1 MNDEESA
8 STNNQLRKKVVVI
21 PMSGITLLHFSGPV
35 DVFTNADKCLNLS
48 GSKQGYDVVIAS
60 PTLNKHIP
68 TLAGAELVC
77 QQSALD
83 ITTPIDIVIV
93 AGNDFQA
100 LKKSA
105 YTDFCNWLSSINEK
119 GESRIGSV
127 CGGAF
132 VLAEAGLLNGK
143 KATTHWLRSEQLQQE
158 YPLVEVNS
166 NPFYTVDGRIYTSGG
181 VSSGIDLALA
191 LVEEDHGKEIAIQ
204 VARRLVFYLSRP
216 GFQAQFGNL
225 LPVYES
231 HNIAQKLYGWLKENL
246 DQPLD
251 VARIA
256 KHLNMSPRNFTRVF
270 HKQTGIPP
278 AKFIEKLRV
287 EIARKYLE
295 DTDVSIENIAVKC
308 GLSNLVS
315 MRRTFLRHL
324 MVTPSDYRRAFRT
337 SLQPPSINDSNPST
351 LYHTN

>member
-1 MNDEESA
+1 MKDDESH
-8 STNNQLRKKVVVI
+8 STNARLRKKVVII
-21 PMSGITLLHFSGPV
+21 PMSGHTLLHFSGPV

-60 PTLNKHIP
+60 PTLNKHLP

-77 QQSALD
+77 QQSALE
-83 ITTPIDIVIV
+83 ITTPIDIIIV

-100 LKKSA
+100 LGKPE
-105 YTDFCNWLSSINEK
+105 YTEFCCWLSSIN
-119 GESRIGSV
+119 GRSESRIGSV

-143 KATTHWLRSEQLQQE
+143 KATTHWQLSDRLRTE
-158 YPLVEVNS
+158 YPLIEVDT
-166 NPFYTVDGRIYTSGG
+166 NPFFVGDGKIYTSGG

-191 LVEEDHGKEIAIQ
+191 LVEDDHGKEIAVQ

-225 LPVYES
+225 LPAYENS
-231 HNIAQKLYGWLKENL
+231 NIAHKLYGWINENL
-246 DQPLD
+246 AQPLD
-251 VARIA
+251 VTRMADY
-256 KHLNMSPRNFTRVF
+256 LNMSTRNLTRVF
-270 HKQTGIPP
+270 HKQTGLSP

-287 EIARKYLE
+287 EMARKYLE
-295 DTDVSIENIAVKC
+295 DTDVSLENIAEKC

-337 SLQPPSINDSNPST
+337 SLQSTGVNDSNQGS

>member
-1 MNDEESA
+1 
-8 STNNQLRKKVVVI
+8 
-21 PMSGITLLHFSGPV
+21 MSGHTLLHFSGPV
-35 DVFTNADKCLNLS
+35 DVFTNADKYLKLS

-77 QQSALD
+77 QQSALE

-100 LKKSA
+100 LERSK
-105 YTDFCNWLSSINEK
+105 YTKFCKWLSSINERS
-119 GESRIGSV
+119 ESRIASV

-143 KATTHWLRSEQLQQE
+143 KATTHWQLSDRLKTE
-158 YPLVEVNS
+158 YPLIEVNT
-166 NPFYTVDGRIYTSGG
+166 NPFFVGDGKIYTSGG

-191 LVEEDHGKEIAIQ
+191 LVEDDHGKEIAIQ

-225 LPVYES
+225 LPAYES
-231 HNIAQKLYGWLKENL
+231 TNIAHKLYGWLNENL
-246 DQPLD
+246 AQPLD
-251 VARIA
+251 VTRMADY
-256 KHLNMSPRNFTRVF
+256 LNMSTRNLTRIF
-270 HKQTGIPP
+270 HKQTGLPP

-287 EIARKYLE
+287 EMARKYLE
-295 DTDVSIENIAVKC
+295 DTDVSLENIAEKC

-337 SLQPPSINDSNPST
+337 SLQSFGVDDNIQAS

>member
-1 MNDEESA
+1 MNDDEA
-8 STNNQLRKKVVVI
+8 VIVNNHLRKKIVI
-21 PMSGITLLHFSGPV
+21 VPMSGVTLLHFSGPV
-35 DVFTNADKCLNLS
+35 DVFTNADKCLNLA
-48 GSKQGYDVVIAS
+48 GSTRGYDVTVAS
-60 PTLNKHIP
+60 PTLNKRIS
-68 TLAGAELVC
+68 TLAEVELVC
-77 QQSALD
+77 QQSALE
-83 ITTPIDIVIV
+83 ITTPIDTIIV

-100 LKKSA
+100 LNKSEYA
-105 YTDFCNWLSSINEK
+105 DFCSWLSSINEK
-119 GESRIGSV
+119 SESRICSV

-143 KATTHWLRSEQLQQE
+143 KATTHWQRSEQLKKE
-158 YPLVEVNS
+158 YPLVEVNT
-166 NPFYTVDGRIYTSGG
+166 NPFYTADGKIYTSGG

-204 VARRLVFYLSRP
+204 VARKLVFYLSRP

-231 HNIAQKLYGWLKENL
+231 NNIAQKLYGWLNENL
-246 DQPLD
+246 AQPLD

-256 KHLNMSPRNFTRVF
+256 RHVNMSPRNFTRVF
-270 HKQTGIPP
+270 HKQTGMPP

-287 EIARKYLE
+287 EMARKYLE
-295 DTDVSIENIAVKC
+295 DTDVSIENIAIKC
-308 GLSNLVS
+308 GLSNLIS

-337 SLQPPSINDSNPST
+337 SLQAPDIKDNIQSN